1 MTILPA
7 LIGAAGLGLAG
18 WGLALWAPSLAAA
31 LSPRLRIKQRLAPLT
46 APPRQA
52 ARYVFSYF
60 NRLVDAAG
68 NPFGWTGAMW
78 MRYGLASGILFG
90 AMFWWLTDFELSTL
104 AAAVALTAAGPAGL
118 LWALRQEALAIKRR
132 RQLEIV
138 RLIDGIQVLLSGGS
152 QNLFSAISLSVP
164 MLDVLREPV
173 ERMLARWGRDPVRAL
188 DFFRQ
193 EAPMEETA
201 TLSAVLQHAMHVGE
215 LEAAPFLAQEGDRLE
230 KIRDEQI
237 REIIQA
243 RPQMLSLAL
252 IFPLAAV
259 ALVFLYP
266 FFHRILALIG
276 RL

>member
-1 MTILPA
+1 
-7 LIGAAGLGLAG
+7 
-18 WGLALWAPSLAAA
+18 
-31 LSPRLRIKQRLAPLT
+31 
-46 APPRQA
+46 
-52 ARYVFSYF
+52 
-60 NRLVDAAG
+60 
-68 NPFGWTGAMW
+68 
-78 MRYGLASGILFG
+78 
-90 AMFWWLTDFELSTL
+90 
-104 AAAVALTAAGPAGL
+104 
-118 LWALRQEALAIKRR
+118 
-132 RQLEIV
+132 
-138 RLIDGIQVLLSGGS
+138 VLLSGGS
-152 QNLFSAISLSVP
+152 QTLFSAISLSVP